1 MQKARR
7 GCRCA
12 ATQAARPWQ
21 WAIFILFAVEA
32 TDQGSGG
39 GACRGHTDCGAAA
52 FCAPRSCATTEGYP
66 LVCGVCK
73 ECAGCSSHFE
83 AIDAR
88 CPAQC
93 GAPVLATNFL
103 RGPFFSVD
111 SAQCLSLWH
120 FEGHTFQRFRTG
132 FSYTWLSTSNLSVPG
147 DGQCRAESTVQRGV
161 FSLSA
166 LDGRAALML
175 RIPQDSRDVHYL
187 TYQAHL
193 EQAQPGGLALSWGN
207 SLASERLVPFA
218 SELQHGNNTERL
230 GVWAHQAWKG
240 TLQVFDTLCE
250 AMLELQRVP
259 TPSTAP
265 SWAPALHFWRI
276 NTWDCVVGKARA
288 PGMPDLHARSTP
300 SRPVRVGG
308 TVSANSRAQAG
319 LGRQTNKKRR
329 SHWSGHPAVELPTR
343 LNCLQPQSTKGPPS
357 EWPRMPEW
365 VLASPNTTVMDFESW
380 NNNDSWLLSIGDC
393 SVNGTEVFGDGH
405 ALGCATFASCRRAVM
420 KRHLYEWIYNKNN
433 TACMDELQP
442 TRIARC
448 VCDFGY
454 IETVSKCV
462 DSTLNHT
469 RFVQQTY
476 STSVARAYK
485 DQPFLAARCTEA
497 SQIQMECTDID
508 ECTSGT
514 HNCHPDAQCNNNN
527 GSFTCLCLDGYRD
540 APTFFQRDNN
550 NNSNVSQGVE
560 CVDIDECAENTH
572 TCHLHA
578 QCNNTKSNYTC
589 TCRQGLKGDGR
600 TCTHLSEVQIERVW
614 QAGVKLGLFFNWHV
628 KVKPHPR
635 DLISIDVQPE
645 DPPGEWLGKSKGRNL
660 QFFWF
665 FLGAQ
670 GCTSQLTVAVGA
682 IGTKKNEFIMDCH
695 DPSDIPYEP
704 WASFHVQ
711 QLSPGYGTYTA
722 RLFSYHLQEVVA
734 THRIEVVSK
743 ELQVVSNSSNFFF
756 LELQPHS
763 HDLPGMAG
771 GLRECVSA
779 ARLHPH
785 LPFPLSP
792 TVANPELTHTCAT
805 LEIPTFQGTTTET
818 QEVPVRCGDGRLSL
832 DGNEACDDGN
842 TLADDGC
849 SAACAI
855 ENHTSCTFTF
865 NTNIL
870 FDEVSELYSVNPPD
884 SYCIKRRCGDTRI
897 NVPGETCDDGNINS
911 FDGCSSTCTVET
923 GFFCQ
928 HSSDFNLQVDPPVL
942 VDTEKCEPFVVRPWP
957 PSYGTCSLAARCH
970 PLAECVLFEHTEFCS
985 CRRGYSNTGAGGQR
999 PDLLHN
1005 ALMSKANLTLAAQ
1018 YCQDVDE

>member
-1 MQKARR
+1 M
-7 GCRCA
+7 GGD
-12 ATQAARPWQ
+12 RPLKC
-21 WAIFILFAVEA
+21 AIFILFAVQA
-32 TDQGSGG
+32 TDQSSGG
-39 GACRGHTDCGAAA
+39 GVCRSHTECGDAA
-52 FCAPRSCATTEGYP
+52 FCAASSCATTEGYS
-66 LVCGVCK
+66 LVCGVCRA
-73 ECAGCSSHFE
+73 CAGCSSHFE

-88 CPAQC
+88 CPVHC
-93 GAPVLATNFL
+93 GDPVLATSFL

-111 SAQCLSLWH
+111 SAQCLTMWH

-132 FSYTWLSTSNLSVPG
+132 LSYTWLSTSNLSVPG
-147 DGQCRAESTVQRGV
+147 YGQCRAQSTVDRGV
-161 FSLSA
+161 FSLIA
-166 LDGRAALML
+166 QDGRAALKL
-175 RIPQDSRDVHYL
+175 RIPHRSRDVHYL

-193 EQAQPGGLALSWGN
+193 EQAPPGGLALSWGN
-207 SLASERLVPFA
+207 SELPSERLVPFA
-218 SELQHGNNTERL
+218 SQLRNGNNTEGL
-230 GVWAHQAWKG
+230 GVWAHQTWKG
-240 TLQVFDTLCE
+240 TLQIFDTMCE

-259 TPSTAP
+259 TPATAP
-265 SWAPALHFWRI
+265 SWGPALHFWRI
-276 NTWDCVVGKARA
+276 NTWDCIVGKARA
-288 PGMPDLHARSTP
+288 PGMPDLHIRSIP
-300 SRPVRVGG
+300 SRPVRAGG
-308 TVSANSRAQAG
+308 NGSANSLLLKVASDG
-319 LGRQTNKKRR
+319 PRQTDNKRR
-329 SHWSGHPAVELPTR
+329 SHSVELPTR

-365 VLASPNTTVMDFESW
+365 VLAGPNTTVMDFESS
-380 NNNDSWLLSIGDC
+380 NKDDSWLLSPGDC
-393 SVNGTEVFGDGH
+393 TVNGTQVFADGH
-405 ALGCATFASCRRAVM
+405 ALGCAAFASCRRAVM
-420 KRHLYEWIYNKNN
+420 KRHLYEWIHNKNN

-454 IETVSKCV
+454 NETAKCV

-476 STSVARAYK
+476 LASVARSYK
-485 DQPFLAARCTEA
+485 DQPFLAARCTES
-497 SQIQMECTDID
+497 SQIQMQCTDID
-508 ECTSGT
+508 ECTAGT
-514 HNCHPDAQCNNNN
+514 HNCHPDAQCNNTG
-527 GSFTCLCLDGYRD
+527 GSFTCRCLDGYRD
-540 APTFFQRDNN
+540 APEFFKRNMN

-578 QCNNTKSNYTC
+578 LCNNTKGNYTC
-589 TCRQGLKGDGR
+589 TCIQGLKGDGR

-635 DLISIDVQPE
+635 DLVSIDVQPE
-645 DPPGEWLGKSKGRNL
+645 APPEEWLGKSQGRNL

-682 IGTKKNEFIMDCH
+682 IGTKKNEFVMDCH
-695 DPSDIPYEP
+695 DPSDVPYEP
-704 WASFHVQ
+704 WTSFHIQ
-711 QLSPGYGTYTA
+711 QLSPGYGAYTA

-743 ELQVVSNSSNFFF
+743 NSWKNASSNCF
-756 LELQPHS
+756 LVELQPHS
-763 HDLPGMAG
+763 HDVPGMAG

-792 TVANPELTHTCAT
+792 TIANPELTHTCAT
-805 LEIPTFQGTTTET
+805 VEIPTFQGTTTET
-818 QEVPVRCGDGRLSL
+818 QEIPVRCGDGRLSL

-842 TLADDGC
+842 TLPDDGC

-865 NTNIL
+865 NKDIL

-884 SYCIKRRCGDTRI
+884 SHCVKRRCGDTRI
-897 NVPGETCDDGNINS
+897 NVQGETCDDGNIKS

-923 GFFCQ
+923 GFNCE
-928 HSSDFNLQVDPPVL
+928 HSSELDFQVDPPVL
-942 VDTEKCEPFVVRPWP
+942 VDTENCEPFVLRPWP
-957 PSYGTCSLAARCH
+957 PSYGTCSLAAQCH
-970 PLAECVLFEHTEFCS
+970 PLGDCVLFNHTEFCS

-999 PDLLHN
+999 PDVLHN
-1005 ALMSKANLTLAAQ
+1005 ALLSKAMLTLAAQ